1 MTEKYLLIY
10 NTNRGVDDTWVG
22 TMDEY
27 ETFSAKLD
35 EEFSEDGWSMIH
47 FAKMDEPDEYMFRR

>member
-35 EEFSEDGWSMIH
+35 EEFSEDGWSMIYAH
-47 FAKMDEPDEYMFRR
+47 MGVHQKCV

>member
-10 NTNRGVDDTWVG
+10 HADRSVDDTWIG

-27 ETFSAKLD
+27 EQFSESLD
-35 EEFSEDGWSMIH
+35 KEFSEDGWTMVH
-47 FAKMDEPDEYMFRR
+47 FAKLNEQDEFMFRK